1 MNEKSS
7 AMRVKITGGRIIDPA
22 NDIDAVQDLFISD
35 GKIAALGPAVTNF
48 NEDRRIDAR
57 MRIVC
62 PGLVD
67 ICARLREPGLEHKAT
82 IDTES
87 RASAKA
93 GITTLCMPPDTNPV
107 VDTPAVVEL
116 INQRAESSGSARVE
130 VVGALTQGLEGT
142 RLAEMGA
149 LGLAG
154 CVGVGNARRP
164 VYSTEMMRRAME
176 YAATFGLTVFSE
188 PEDPWLAEDRQVHD
202 AATGTRLGLSGIP
215 EVAETIALARDLLLA
230 EQTGACAHFMHL
242 STSRAVE
249 MIKQAKDRGLSV
261 SASVTAHHLHLSD
274 TAVDGFNSECHVQP
288 PLRSETDREALRKGV
303 SEGVIEVVCSDHQP
317 HERDARLNPFSTTE
331 PGISA
336 LETLLPLSLRL
347 VEENVLDLNS
357 CISGLTSNPAR
368 VLGVDRGSLEVGAV
382 ADICVF
388 DPNEEWTLT
397 MNEFTSEGHNSPFL
411 DQQFRGRVKTT
422 LVDGCITYEE

>member
-1 MNEKSS
+1 MQVRIS
-7 AMRVKITGGRIIDPA
+7 GGRIIDPA
-22 NDIDAVQDLFISD
+22 NGIDAVQDVFIAN
-35 GKIAALGPAVTNF
+35 GKIVSLGTELPNF
-48 NEDRRIDAR
+48 REDRRIDAKK
-57 MRIVC
+57 RIVC

-82 IDTES
+82 IATES
-87 RASAKA
+87 HASAKA
-93 GITTLCMPPDTNPV
+93 GVTTLCMPPDTDPV

-116 INQRAESSGSARVE
+116 INQRAEMSGLARIE
-130 VVGALTQGLEGT
+130 VIGALTQGLEGA
-142 RLAEMGA
+142 RLAQMGT

-164 VYSTEMMRRAME
+164 VHSTEIMRRCME

-188 PEDPWLAEDRQVHD
+188 PEDPWLADNGRVND
-202 AATGTRLGLSGIP
+202 GATGTRLGLSGIP

-230 EQTGACAHFMHL
+230 EQTGTRAHFLHL
-242 STSRAVE
+242 STARAVE
-249 MIKQAKDRGLSV
+249 MIEQAKDRGMAV
-261 SASVTAHHLHLSD
+261 TAGVTAHHLHLSD
-274 TAVDGFNSECHVQP
+274 AAIDGFNSECHVQP

-303 SEGVIEVVCSDHQP
+303 SQGVIEVVCSDHQP
-317 HERDARLNPFSTTE
+317 HERDARLNPFSATE

-347 VEENVLDLNS
+347 VEEQVLDLNT
-357 CISGLTSNPAR
+357 CISRLTINPAR
-368 VLGVDRGSLEVGAV
+368 VLGVDRGTLEVGSV

-397 MNEFTSEGHNSPFL
+397 VNEFVSEGHNSPFL
-411 DQQFRGRVKTT
+411 GQRFRGRVKAT
-422 LVDGCITYEE
+422 LVDGSVTYEE